1 MNILINKNERTRKL
15 IINLLILGVWILSI
29 VVASLCSF
37 GEGYMKGKEYMAK
50 NVKIGDSFMCNYC
63 GYKATFEAKE

>member
-1 MNILINKNERTRKL
+1 
-15 IINLLILGVWILSI
+15 
-29 VVASLCSF
+29 
-37 GEGYMKGKEYMAK
+37 MKGKEYMAK